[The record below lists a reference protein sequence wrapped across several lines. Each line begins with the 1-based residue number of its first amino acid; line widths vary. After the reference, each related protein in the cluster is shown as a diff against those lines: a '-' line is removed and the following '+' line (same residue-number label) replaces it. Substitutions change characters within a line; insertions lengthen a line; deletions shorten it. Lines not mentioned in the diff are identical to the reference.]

1 MELNFILNHLISFIT
16 HNFGSIHSKYRN
28 ANDIKQFSTKKNTTT
43 NDSSNNFVYAHF

>member
-1 MELNFILNHLISFIT
+1 MELNFILNHLISS
-16 HNFGSIHSKYRN
+16 HSFGSIHSKYRN